1 MKQEIDMISVIVI
14 TYNQEKFITKCLDS
28 ILQQKVNAKVEI
40 LIGDDAST
48 DNTPNILLS
57 YHQKFPN
64 QIKLILRKQNIGA
77 SANTLELLKQ
87 ANGEYIAFC
96 EGDDFWTSDDKL
108 AIQYAYLKTHKCVGV
123 VHNVLLVDG
132 DGIKLKIQNLNWE
145 NKQNVYSLKT
155 YDPYKLPGHIST
167 LFFRKSIDLN
177 NLSLEML
184 LCSRNSFDKM
194 LFLIA
199 LVQGNILRLHKSLS
213 AYRVMRSKNST
224 SVVAKLNNTF
234 QSNVIHEL
242 TIFMTMEK
250 WLKYQFNIKRFFI
263 SAKSRV
269 LVTALFHK
277 INGYPISLCEILKLC
292 NHKTRVILY
301 LPLAFMKQS
310 IDKVSVILKYSIR

>member
-28 ILQQKVNAKVEI
+28 ILQQKVDAKVEI
-40 LIGDDAST
+40 LIGDDASN

-57 YHQKFPN
+57 YYQKFPN
-64 QIKLILRKQNIGA
+64 QIRLILRKQNIGA
-77 SANTLELLKQ
+77 SANTLDLLKQ
-87 ANGEYIAFC
+87 AKGEYIAFC
-96 EGDDFWTSDDKL
+96 EGDDFWISDDKL
-108 AIQYAYLKTHKCVGV
+108 AIQYAYLKKRKCAGI
-123 VHNVLLVDG
+123 VHNVLLVASDG
-132 DGIKLKIQNLNWE
+132 TNLKIQNLNWE
-145 NKQNVYSLKT
+145 NKQDVYNLYT

-167 LFFRKSIDLN
+167 LFFRKSMDLN
-177 NLSLEML
+177 NISLDML

-199 LVQGNILRLHKSLS
+199 LVQGNIFRLPKSLS

-263 SAKSRV
+263 SAKSR
-269 LVTALFHK
+269 LIVTALFHK
-277 INGYPISLCEILKLC
+277 LKGYDISLFELFKLC
-292 NHKTRVILY
+292 NHRLLVVIY
-301 LPLAFMKQS
+301 LPIAFVKQS
-310 IDKVSVILKYSIR
+310 IDKISVSLKYSLR